1 MKADIASES
10 PNRSPRRAGILAMW
24 EALLVVV
31 GLVVYFGVRVLVQ
44 GDGARPFDNAASI
57 VRFEKALHLD
67 WEIPLQQAVIDHVS
81 LVRLFNWVYIW
92 GHWPVLI
99 ATMFFLFL
107 RHRDIYRRLRMSM
120 IISGTVGLLIFLTF
134 PVAPPRLA
142 DVGVSD
148 TIAIYDSAYQE
159 VGGRSQFT
167 NQYAAMP
174 SFHFGWNLLAGLCL
188 ASAVR
193 RRLLRVLFVALP
205 ILMALAIT
213 ATGNH
218 YVVDAVAGGAIA
230 LLGLTVAVATEPA
243 GHPVVLM
250 RPEPVSPRRSGAGQ
264 VS

>member
-1 MKADIASES
+1 MKTDIASKS
-10 PNRSPRRAGILAMW
+10 PSRPPRRAGILAMW
-24 EALLVVV
+24 EALLIVL
-31 GLVVYFGVRVLVQ
+31 GLLVYFGVRVLVQ
-44 GDGARPFDNAASI
+44 DDGARAFVNAASI
-57 VRFEKALHLD
+57 VRFEKVLHLA

-99 ATMFFLFL
+99 ASMFFLYL

-120 IISGTVGLLIFLTF
+120 IISGTIGLLIFLTF

-148 TIAIYDSAYQE
+148 TIAIYDSTYQE

-193 RRLLRVLFVALP
+193 RRFLRVLFVALP

-230 LLGLTVAVATEPA
+230 LLGLAVALATEPA
-243 GHPVVLM
+243 DQRVALR
-250 RPEPVSPRRSGAGQ
+250 RPAPIRP
-264 VS
+264 